1 MVILEVNEVAKNFGG
16 VRALWNISLK
26 IEGERIYGLI
36 GPNGSGKSTLF
47 KVIMGI
53 IKPDAGKITFKGEN
67 ITGLAPH
74 KICRKGVACTFQL
87 VRVFPN
93 LTVYDNVRVGV
104 VGSSRILTEKIA
116 VKVNELLNF
125 VDLSEKKNVLAMN
138 LTLAE
143 QRRLDLAR
151 ALATSPQ
158 LLLLDELMAGL
169 NPTEVANTLKLI
181 KEINKNG
188 ICIIMI
194 EHVMKAI
201 MNVSEWIFVLN
212 MGEKIAEGKP
222 AEVVQNE
229 EVVKAYLGE
238 KWEG

>member
-1 MVILEVNEVAKNFGG
+1 MVLLEINNITKNFGG
-16 VRALWNISLK
+16 VKALQNVSLK
-26 IEGERIYGLI
+26 IDGQKIYGLI

-53 IKPDAGKITFKGEN
+53 IKPDAGEITFDGEN

-93 LTVYDNVRVGV
+93 LTVYDNVKVGV
-104 VGSSRILTEKIA
+104 VESGRISAEKVA
-116 VKVNELLNF
+116 SKVDELLSF
-125 VDLSEKKNVLAMN
+125 VDLLKKKNIPAMN

-151 ALATSPQ
+151 ALATSPK

-169 NPTEVANTLKLI
+169 NPTEIANTLKLI
-181 KEINKNG
+181 KAINKSG
-188 ICIIMI
+188 VCIIMI

-222 AEVVQNE
+222 V
-229 EVVKAYLGE
+229 EVVKNEKVVEAYLGE
-238 KWEG
+238 KWKG